1 MCVCKILKSH
11 QVFIQFIILKI
22 RETDYEH
29 CRKPKKQKNDNR
41 NCNEGVKVMKTI
53 GILAG
58 MGPRSTS
65 PFLELVLN
73 QCQQQYGAKN
83 DIDFPHILI
92 YSLPTPFYIDRKID
106 ENALR
111 KSIEDGIK
119 RLQSCGVDFIAIPCN
134 SAHKFF
140 NSLVEAV
147 KVPVLNII
155 DEALKNIEKSS
166 TATIF
171 ATETTISS
179 GLYQTGIRDCGCK
192 YYFDPSWQQRVNEII
207 KMIKSNVDSE
217 GIREKWDS
225 LIDQVIDNGI
235 DTVIIAC
242 TDLNVALNKSERV
255 NIIDSSESL
264 AAAVVKKYLE

>member
-1 MCVCKILKSH
+1 
-11 QVFIQFIILKI
+11 
-22 RETDYEH
+22 
-29 CRKPKKQKNDNR
+29 
-41 NCNEGVKVMKTI
+41 MKTI

-65 PFLELVLN
+65 PFLELVLD

-92 YSLPTPFYIDRKID
+92 YSLPTPFYIDREID
-106 ENALR
+106 EDALR

-119 RLQSCGVDFIAIPCN
+119 KLEACDVDFIAIPCN
-134 SAHKFF
+134 SAHKYFD
-140 NSLVEAV
+140 SLVKEV

-155 DEALKNIEKSS
+155 DEALKNIEKNS
-166 TATIF
+166 TVTIF

-179 GLYQTGIRDCGCK
+179 GLYQTGIQDCGCK
-192 YYFDPSWQQRVNEII
+192 YYFDSSWQPKINEII
-207 KMIKSNVDSE
+207 KMIKANIDIE
-217 GIREKWDS
+217 GVREKWES
-225 LIDQVIDNGI
+225 LIDEVVNNGI

-242 TDLNVALNKSERV
+242 TDLNVVLKKSERV

-264 AAAVVKKYLE
+264 AAAVVEKYLE